1 MYCQHCG
8 NELPDNSK
16 FCNHCGQSV
25 GLPVQTQSQATS
37 TNGKETKTQSPQEVK
52 TIFYVGSFFAAAFC
66 LLSIS
71 NIYNIFRRFSDP
83 VYRLLEAPSMLSLV
97 FYCMLGGVVSITIS
111 TITLK
116 FAKKNHKNYTLMII
130 TLIVAI
136 LCTIIGLSFFCLT
149 VLFSVS

>member
-8 NELPDNSK
+8 NELPDNSQ
-16 FCNHCGQSV
+16 FCNRCGQSV
-25 GLPVQTQSQATS
+25 KVPLQTQEQITLVNEKGSKPKSIQ
-37 TNGKETKTQSPQEVK
+37 ETK

-71 NIYNIFRRFSDP
+71 NICNIFRRFSDP

-97 FYCMLGGVVSITIS
+97 FYCILGGVVGTTLSI
-111 TITLK
+111 ITLK
-116 FAKKNHKNYTLMII
+116 FAKKHNRNYTFMIVTMII
-130 TLIVAI
+130 AI
-136 LCTIIGLSFFCLT
+136 LCIVVGLCFFCLT